1 LSFSRLMYVGLSWK
15 PLDTRQF
22 IQLHDEAFRYF
33 GGVPEECVY
42 DQTKLVVLDEQYREL
57 NLNPLFAR
65 YATTIG
71 LHIHA
76 CEGYDP
82 ESKGK
87 VEAGVKYVKQDALYG
102 EEFDSRDAVPSMFRN
117 GCSRSPT
124 ADVMAVP
131 AKRRDSVLRCKSKPA
146 SNPICDPTASIRMP
160 RKPPARPTR
169 PG

>member
-1 LSFSRLMYVGLSWK
+1 M
-15 PLDTRQF
+15 
-22 IQLHDEAFRYF
+22 
-33 GGVPEECVY
+33 
-42 DQTKLVVLDEQYREL
+42 VLDEQYREL

-102 EEFDSRDAVPSMFRN
+102 EEFDSREAVAAHVQDWLEQVAN
-117 GCSRSPT
+117 C
-124 ADVMAVP
+124 
-131 AKRRDSVLRCKSKPA
+131 RRHGSTGEAPRQRFEAQSKPD
-146 SNPICDPTASIRMP
+146 SNPICGPTASILMP
-160 RKPPARPTR
+160 LRQPARSTK